1 MGLCDKSI
9 MILFSH
15 LIECWLVLQFLK
27 CSLAFAKFIPVSAV
41 QTALPCLYS
50 QEYVVLLSVR

>member
-1 MGLCDKSI
+1 MNQVGLCDKSI

-27 CSLAFAKFIPVSAV
+27 CSLAFAKYISDNMV
-41 QTALPCLYS
+41 QITLPCL
-50 QEYVVLLSVR
+50 